1 MNKPKLRPFFMCLL
15 VQFAF
20 SPAIS
25 AQEGRTLGTSPSS
38 DARALDE
45 MRRELR
51 AQREEI
57 ERLRATLAA
66 QMRLIEEL
74 RARVEARSATTTPS
88 SAVADP
94 VEPAVERTGARG
106 LATGANGSIR
116 PVSAERSAAGE
127 QGAPVRQDVEARL
140 ARVEAESK
148 RTGEVVRR
156 QLGSISFS
164 GDLRLRYESFYGQV
178 NAQPSLV
185 IPGTVGNELSARHRL
200 RVRAR
205 LALRGTIGRDL
216 AWGLRFATGS
226 YADAISSNQTLTDFF
241 NRKPFALDQAFVAWT
256 PKRFAGLKL
265 QGGKFEAPWLRTEM
279 TFDDDL
285 QFEGFS
291 QSYTK
296 SFETGTVRELAAVA
310 WQLPFLERNATLVV
324 DQNGKLNP
332 EESRRAGR
340 DLALFG
346 AQARA
351 RLAFG
356 ERVRL
361 TLAAANLY
369 FAGTQFITPAQFFG
383 NGVQLPVAVKIPATA
398 TTPAQTVAAQ
408 VVIPRE
414 LLVAGNG
421 NLGLSTA
428 TNNAVNRDGR
438 LASGFN
444 LVDLIGKLELTH
456 SRRLPVTLIF
466 NSVVNTRTRPVTV
479 AGPDGRPLVLPNDE
493 GAGYWAE
500 LQVGKTRER
509 GDVLFGYTLMR
520 IEKDAVLTP
529 FNFSDIERQSD
540 VRAHRFVFGY
550 AADSRVVISLTGII
564 TQRMNGLLGVFGNTP
579 PGSLQ
584 RATTRLQ
591 LDTIFRF

>member
-1 MNKPKLRPFFMCLL
+1 MNKPKLRPFFVYLL
-15 VQFAF
+15 VQLAF
-20 SPAIS
+20 SSIAV
-25 AQEGRTLGTSPSS
+25 AQERLTPDAAASS

-51 AQREEI
+51 AQRAEI
-57 ERLRATLAA
+57 ERLRAALAA
-66 QMRLIEEL
+66 QMRLIEEM
-74 RARVEARSATTTPS
+74 RARIEAQ
-88 SAVADP
+88 AV
-94 VEPAVERTGARG
+94 
-106 LATGANGSIR
+106 ANGSRDSVGLAAANGRSSTTDSKESPRGAIQPASVEPR
-116 PVSAERSAAGE
+116 DSTTSAQA
-127 QGAPVRQDVEARL
+127 APVGQGVEARL
-140 ARVEAESK
+140 TRVEAESK
-148 RTGEVVRR
+148 RTAETVRR

-164 GDLRLRYESFYGQV
+164 GDLRLRYEGFYGQL
-178 NAQPSLV
+178 NAQPSLA
-185 IPGTVGNELSARHRL
+185 IPGTVGNDLSSRHRL

-205 LALRGTIGRDL
+205 LAMRGTVGRDL
-216 AWGLRFATGS
+216 AWGLRLATGS

-256 PKRFAGLKL
+256 PKRLAGLKL

-279 TFDDDL
+279 TFDEDL

-310 WQLPFLERNATLVV
+310 WQFPFLERNATLVV
-324 DQNGKLNP
+324 DQNGRLNL

-356 ERVRL
+356 ERTRL
-361 TLAAANLY
+361 TLAVAEIY
-369 FAGTQFITPAQFFG
+369 FSGTQFITPAQFFG
-383 NGVQLPVAVKIPATA
+383 NGVQLPVTVKIPATA
-398 TTPAQTVAAQ
+398 TTPAQTVTAQ
-408 VVIPRE
+408 VVIPRD

-421 NLGLSTA
+421 NLGLSSA
-428 TNNAVNRDGR
+428 TNNAINRDGR

-444 LVDLIGKLELTH
+444 LIDFIGKLELTH
-456 SRRLPVTLIF
+456 NRRFPVTLIF
-466 NSVVNTRTRPVTV
+466 NSVVNTRTRPVTI
-479 AGPDGRPLVLPNDE
+479 AEPNGNPLVLPNDE

-509 GDVLFGYTLMR
+509 GDMLFGYTLMR

-540 VRAHRFVFGY
+540 VRAHRFVFSY
-550 AADSRVVISLTGII
+550 AADARVVINVTGIV
-564 TQRMNGLLGVFGNTP
+564 TQRMHGLLGVFGNTP
-579 PGSLQ
+579 PGSLNHPT
-584 RATTRLQ
+584 ARLQ
-591 LDTIFRF
+591 IDTILRF